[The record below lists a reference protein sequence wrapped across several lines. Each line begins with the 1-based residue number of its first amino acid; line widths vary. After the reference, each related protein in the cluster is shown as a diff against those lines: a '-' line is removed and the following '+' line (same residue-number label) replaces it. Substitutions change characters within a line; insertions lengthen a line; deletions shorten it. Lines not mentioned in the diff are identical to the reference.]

1 MALRSGFSSAGGS
14 GERRPPRV
22 FTGSFSHRSR
32 GEGWDIPEGGLRKY
46 RSRWR
51 AAVRRIL
58 QRGVFRPFV
67 DSFITSSTV
76 VPRRVRSVRGP
87 YVLVAN
93 HTSHLDGPLLA
104 TSLPWPQA
112 RLLSTGAAADYFF
125 NAWHRRIFVRLMLNA
140 FPIDRD
146 GSKKHS
152 GISRKLLQS
161 GVPILVF
168 PEGTRSKDGVLKP
181 FKPGAAALAQ
191 GVGVPVIP
199 AAIVGGH
206 EAMPKGRSWPVSGRP
221 PVRVVYGEPMMS
233 RDGES
238 AVEYTER
245 IREAVAGLYE
255 AHRADVLGVDGG
267 FQPHPGPSVA
277 EAVTEPHINDQE
289 NRS

>member
-1 MALRSGFSSAGGS
+1 MSIRDAAGRGAH
-14 GERRPPRV
+14 GPERRPPRV

-58 QRGVFRPFV
+58 QRGLFRPFV
-67 DSFITSSTV
+67 QSLITGSTV
-76 VPRRVRSVRGP
+76 VARRVRSVRGP

-125 NAWHRRIFVRLMLNA
+125 NTWYRRAFVRLVLNA

-152 GISRKLLQS
+152 GVSRKLLQS

-168 PEGTRSKDGVLKP
+168 PEGTRAKDGVMKP

-191 GVGVPVIP
+191 GVGVPVVP
-199 AAIVGGH
+199 AAIIGGH
-206 EAMPKGRSWPVSGRP
+206 EAMPKGHSWPKAGRP
-221 PVRVVYGEPMMS
+221 PVRVVYGEPMMCH
-233 RDGES
+233 DDED
-238 AVEYTER
+238 VVVFTER
-245 IREAVAGLYE
+245 IRAEVARLY
-255 AHRADVLGVDGG
+255 AKHHDDVLG
-267 FQPHPGPSVA
+267 PSTA
-277 EAVTEPHINDQE
+277 QDQE
-289 NRS
+289 NRP